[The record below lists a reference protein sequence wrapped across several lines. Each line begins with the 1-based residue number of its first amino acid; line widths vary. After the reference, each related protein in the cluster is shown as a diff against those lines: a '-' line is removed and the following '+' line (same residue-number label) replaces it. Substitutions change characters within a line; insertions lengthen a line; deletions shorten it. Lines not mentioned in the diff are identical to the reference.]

1 VRRFNRLVPDADR
14 KILMISR
21 AFPPEN
27 SSPVQRP
34 MKFAKYLPKYGWMP
48 LVVTTKKNIEP
59 LDYDLIKDLP
69 KEVSIDEVFSL
80 DPANLEAILEKKHE
94 GGDIGVITYR
104 ILRVILKAYSM
115 IYYRIVIVDW
125 YDGWVPFGLIRGRK
139 LLKNREIDLVFVDM
153 EPPSSSMIGIPLKM
167 LARKPLVIDYHDP
180 WTTSVY
186 SKRSRWLRKRIA
198 ECLEHKILR
207 LADGITA
214 GKPLIISE
222 IMEKFRDIDKRKL
235 LTILSGYDRDDFSGL
250 EKRNQSKFV
259 ITYTGK
265 ISEKFYYSPESFL
278 HALGQLVE
286 EKKIPE
292 DEVSAVFVGTVS
304 SKYQNRF
311 RLLVKD
317 LNLENVVINTGSVD
331 HKKCAEYQLNSN
343 VLLYIM
349 EALEGKEI
357 SYQFSGALPSK
368 IYEYIYSGNTIMAI
382 VPPGFE
388 ADMIEKTRTGYVA
401 EPNNVCS
408 VKKLLYDLYKRYK
421 EGTLRTDPDRSE
433 VSKYDRE
440 ILAGKLAGLF
450 DAILSRDAGI
460 ESRIDSKF

>member
-1 VRRFNRLVPDADR
+1 VRRFNRSGPDADR
-14 KILMISR
+14 IKSEGNKQRKVLMISR

-27 SSPVQRP
+27 TSPVQRP
-34 MKFAKYLPKYGWMP
+34 MKFAKYLPKYGWTP
-48 LVVTTKKNIEP
+48 FVVTTKKNIEP
-59 LDYDLIKDLP
+59 LDYDLIRDLP
-69 KEVSIDEVFSL
+69 KEVSVDEVFSL
-80 DPANLEAILEKKHE
+80 DPANLGEILKKKYE
-94 GGDIGVITYR
+94 SGNIGEITYQ

-125 YDGWVPFGLIRGRK
+125 YDGWVPFGLMKGRHVV
-139 LLKNREIDLVFVDM
+139 KNEDIDLVFVDM
-153 EPPSSSMIGIPLKM
+153 EPPSSSMIGILLKM
-167 LARKPLVIDYHDP
+167 LIRKPLVIDYHDP

-186 SKRSRWLRKRIA
+186 AKRTSRLRKRIA

-222 IMEKFRDIDKRKL
+222 IMEKFRDIDKRKF

-250 EKRNQSKFV
+250 EKRNESKFV
-259 ITYTGK
+259 VTYTGK

-278 HALGQLVE
+278 HALGELVG

-304 SKYQNRF
+304 SQYKNRF
-311 RLLVKD
+311 RRLVKD
-317 LNLENVVINTGSVD
+317 LGLEKVVINTGSVD

-388 ADMIEKTRTGYVA
+388 ADLIEKTRTGYVA
-401 EPNNVCS
+401 EPNNVS
-408 VKKLLYDLYKRYK
+408 AVKKLLYYLYKRYK
-421 EGTLRTDPDRSE
+421 EGTLKIDPDQAE
-433 VSKYDRE
+433 VNKYDRK
-440 ILAGKLAGLF
+440 ILTGKLAGLF
-450 DAILSRDAGI
+450 DGIILGDT
-460 ESRIDSKF
+460 